1 MSSMST
7 SKFAY
12 SPVRSSANGAPHGP
26 PSSPSSSLTIGDQ
39 GEEIEMLLSEKS
51 LARKGSNQQR
61 LYSSVAV
68 IITILNIIMFSISL
82 ALFVASRS
90 HEILLNAELRQTSTY
105 SPVFDRIDLE
115 MEPRIVQGTLF
126 PAKEGASIARELPN
140 PAADETW
147 EEWELSR
154 FYPLTQ
160 DDVLRMG
167 KDPSTVPKLEDAE
180 WGLGDDAY
188 VGAFDVYHQ
197 IHCLNTLRRDAYRG
211 YYHMKTRN
219 HTVMG
224 LPEIHIN
231 HCVDILLQALQ
242 CSGNVNFMTYHWVA
256 GQEYPQPDMSI
267 NRQCVNFEKLTAFR
281 KENGLDL
288 DKYVRVMKKSLHP
301 GVKERHQSD
310 AYYYWYNE
318 TNPNHIN
325 GANPGE
331 EFNM

>member
-1 MSSMST
+1 
-7 SKFAY
+7 
-12 SPVRSSANGAPHGP
+12 
-26 PSSPSSSLTIGDQ
+26 
-39 GEEIEMLLSEKS
+39 
-51 LARKGSNQQR
+51 
-61 LYSSVAV
+61 
-68 IITILNIIMFSISL
+68 
-82 ALFVASRS
+82 
-90 HEILLNAELRQTSTY
+90 
-105 SPVFDRIDLE
+105 
-115 MEPRIVQGTLF
+115 
-126 PAKEGASIARELPN
+126 
-140 PAADETW
+140 
-147 EEWELSR
+147 
-154 FYPLTQ
+154 
-160 DDVLRMG
+160 MG
-167 KDPSTVPKLEDAE
+167 KDPSTVPKLDDTD

-197 IHCLNTLRRDAYRG
+197 IHCLNTLRQNAYRG
-211 YYHMKTRN
+211 YYHLTTRN
-219 HTVMG
+219 HSVMG

-267 NRQCVNFEKLTAFR
+267 NRQCMNFEKLSAFR

-325 GANPGE
+325 GANSGE
-331 EFNM
+331 DFNMK